1 MAACATN
8 TAGTNTICA
17 VITTVQS
24 IAIIADR
31 AVKLIRI
38 ITPAAP
44 VAGAGIVLALV
55 RGVTVVARAYAS
67 AIHTLVRMRTGI
79 AVDTGRAVEL
89 VRITTTAAAIAVPR
103 IDLARVPTSTGV
115 GRAAAN
121 AVRTHVRIR
130 TSNAVVTARA
140 IRLVRISTP
149 AAPVA
154 GAGIVL
160 ALVRAVTGIGRAAA
174 TAIRTLVRRRTGISV
189 VAERAIG
196 YVRIST
202 PAAPVAGAGI
212 VLALVAGKA
221 GICRS
226 GASTA
231 AVAAVGIG
239 TDITVIA
246 GGDIGLVLMSA
257 DL

>member
-1 MAACATN
+1 LAACATN

-55 RGVTVVARAYAS
+55 RGVARAYAS